1 MMTLL
6 KVLHL
11 IWPLKTLKI
20 VELPAEMVE
29 DEVHRAMNEFMGNMQ
44 RQGISPEMYFQI
56 TGTTQEDLHKQYEL
70 TLTNV

>member
-6 KVLHL
+6 KVLHFDL
-11 IWPLKTLKI
+11 AVENAEI